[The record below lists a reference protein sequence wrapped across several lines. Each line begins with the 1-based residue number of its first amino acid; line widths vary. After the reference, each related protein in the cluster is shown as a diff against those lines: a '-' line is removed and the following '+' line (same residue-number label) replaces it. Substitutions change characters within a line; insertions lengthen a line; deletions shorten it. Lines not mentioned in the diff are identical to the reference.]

1 MNLEE
6 IWISMKPGLAAIPG
20 KLVASL
26 AVLLTVTLIIK
37 LLHYLIDR
45 TLDVKFMKLDLV
57 TQNIRTKTLRSILKS
72 LTTYGLYI
80 FAILYIITLFV
91 GPLGLT
97 LTSIGGVALGF
108 GAQSFVKDIIA
119 GIFIL
124 MENKFKIGE
133 YVTIGGRQGIV
144 EDIGLRTTVLRDFNG
159 DMHIIPNGNIQEVTN
174 VSRGDR
180 RFMVE
185 VLIPDTGA
193 VEQAAVL
200 LQEVSEE
207 FKKAHDQLL
216 DGPAYVGVVNIRDVG
231 ATLRVQGR
239 AEYVYHWIYENDLR
253 RDILQRFAQAG
264 IKTGV
269 RMFSEGGM
277 AK

>member
-207 FKKAHDQLL
+207 FKKTHDQLL

-264 IKTGV
+264 IKIGV